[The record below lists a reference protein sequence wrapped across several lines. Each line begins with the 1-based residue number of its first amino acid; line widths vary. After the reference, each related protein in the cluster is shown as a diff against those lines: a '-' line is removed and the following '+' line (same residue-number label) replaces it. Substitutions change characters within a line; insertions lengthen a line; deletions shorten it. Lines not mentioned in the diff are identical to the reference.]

1 MSIEIKVPAL
11 PESVTDATLVAWHKK
26 VGETVRRDE
35 NLVDLETDKV
45 VLEVPA
51 PADGVLQEIR
61 VEDGVK
67 QPPSPPGPGSRPR
80 RPSRLLWRKNYPPNL
95 HVRPRRGRPAR
106 LCDGSWRSTTSMR
119 RWLEAAARTAV

>member
-61 VEDGVK
+61 VEDGATVTAGDVLAVLAEGEGDSEVAAEPVRVSLDRRRFTAAVGHC
-67 QPPSPPGPGSRPR
+67 QPAEG
-80 RPSRLLWRKNYPPNL
+80 
-95 HVRPRRGRPAR
+95 
-106 LCDGSWRSTTSMR
+106 
-119 RWLEAAARTAV
+119 AVVVVG